1 MIHKVCHVYC
11 NNENDR
17 EDLFQEIF
25 IQLWKAWP
33 SFRGEAKFSTWL
45 YRISLNTAISGLR
58 RRKNH
63 LLYVEPGRMPEH
75 IGDDGEGADKE
86 EKLASLYKAIRQLS
100 DLERAMI
107 MLYLDDKSYEEMED
121 ILGVNQN
128 SLRVKMNRAKEKLK
142 KLTKSS

>member
-58 RRKNH
+58 RRKNQ
-63 LLYVEPGRMPEH
+63 LFYVEPGRMPEQ

-121 ILGVNQN
+121 ILGVKQN

>member
-33 SFRGEAKFSTWL
+33 SFRGESKLSTWL

-58 RRKNH
+58 RKKNQ
-63 LLYVEPGRMPEH
+63 LLFVEPARMPEN
-75 IGDDGEGADKE
+75 IGDDMEGSEKE

-128 SLRVKMNRAKEKLK
+128 GLRVKMNRAKEKLK